1 MARRTMTVSRGAL
14 TFTWNIGSSTIQ
26 MYEWDEGA
34 EQPQRH
40 LGYLTTIGEDGQVTE
55 FEQEAFE
62 AHVGWFLENA
72 ASAEIRDEPGEAAE
86 G

>member
-1 MARRTMTVSRGAL
+1 MAVRQMTISRGAL
-14 TFTWNIGSSTIQ
+14 TFTWLITSSTIQ

-40 LGYLTTIGEDGQVTE
+40 LGYLTAIGENGEVVE
-55 FEQEAFE
+55 FEQKKFE
-62 AHVGWFLENA
+62 AHVAWFLDNC
-72 ASAEIRDEPGEAAE
+72 ASPEVRDEPGEAAE

>member
-1 MARRTMTVSRGAL
+1 MAERTLTVSRGAL
-14 TFTWNIGSSTIQ
+14 TFTWRITAFTIQ

-40 LGYLTTIGEDGQVTE
+40 LGFVTLTGEDGEVIP

-62 AHVGWFLENA
+62 KHIDWFLDNA
-72 ASAEIRDEPGEAAE
+72 AKATIKVEPGEAAE

>member
-1 MARRTMTVSRGAL
+1 MAERQMTVSRGAL
-14 TFTWNIGSSTIQ
+14 TFTWSIGYSLIQ

-40 LGYLTTIGEDGQVTE
+40 LGTLTSVGEDGEVVE
-55 FEQEAFE
+55 FDQEAFE
-62 AHVGWFLENA
+62 AHIDWFLTNA
-72 ASAEIRDEPGEAAE
+72 ATAEIRDEPGEAAE